1 MRKESKTN
9 ISTNISTVNGYHA
22 RTDCHVNYAFQ
33 GWQSNKLFT
42 SDRYIKLDDNFNRAD
57 GKPLQAYG
65 LEIELISDSI
75 SNTTV
80 LAEVLNK
87 VIFTHFPA
95 DLFKLQSDCSLG
107 GHSSAEA
114 ITQVMTRDAIRN
126 MYPAFKAMYN
136 NYFPAMGITAGHI
149 SCGMHVNISNGL
161 FGKTEAAQAEAIR
174 KLYYIVN
181 SKFNLACDL
190 FCRDRNATGYCNRMN
205 AGKEYAQHMNLAYQD
220 VSHGVCFNLGHFTEG
235 RVELRLVAGQ
245 KDYGAFRNTM
255 ETVFHLINAVKHLS
269 WKECDDLEAIFS
281 GCNQYVFDRIN
292 TMCREHFTAVQL
304 SNIRATV
311 KREELL

>member
-1 MRKESKTN
+1 MRKESKTA
-9 ISTNISTVNGYHA
+9 ISTNISTVNSYHA
-22 RTDCHVNYAFQ
+22 RTDCSVNYAFQ

-42 SDRYIKLDDNFNRAD
+42 SDRCIKLDDDFNRAD

-65 LEIELISDSI
+65 LEIELICNSI

-87 VIFTHFPA
+87 VIFAHFPA

-107 GHSSAEA
+107 GQSSAEA

-136 NYFPAMGITAGHI
+136 DYFPAMDITAGHS

-161 FGKTEAAQAEAIR
+161 FGKTEATQTEAIR
-174 KLYYIVN
+174 KLYYIIN
-181 SKFNLACDL
+181 SRFALSCDL
-190 FCRDRNATGYCNRMN
+190 FRRRRDATDYCGRMN
-205 AGKEYAQHMNLAYQD
+205 ASKEYVQHMDLADQPC
-220 VSHGVCFNLGHFTEG
+220 SHGVCFNLGHFTEG

-255 ETVFHLINAVKHLS
+255 ETIFHLINAVKRLS
-269 WKECDDLEAIFS
+269 WKECDDPEAVFS
-281 GCNQYVFDRIN
+281 GCNQYVFNRLN
-292 TMCREHFTAVQL
+292 TMCREHFTAAQL
-304 SNIRATV
+304 RNIRATV
-311 KREELL
+311 KQEELL